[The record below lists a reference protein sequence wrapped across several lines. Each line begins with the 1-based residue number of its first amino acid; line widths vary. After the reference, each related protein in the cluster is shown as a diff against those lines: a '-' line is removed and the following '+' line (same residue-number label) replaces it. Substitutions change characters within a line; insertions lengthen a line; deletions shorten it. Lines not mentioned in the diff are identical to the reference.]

1 MPSAPHWTSLTGTD
15 AAFASD
21 LGSVQVVDAHRLPI
35 LDRLSIKRVLLV
47 PGALREPQWNV
58 NANQLAYVLRGQ
70 VLVSILGDGNEFSSF
85 VVGPGQMYHVESGAV
100 YHIENVGEVEAEVII
115 ALRSARPAHFSLRDS
130 MSAMTD
136 AVLGNTYDLPASA
149 FDTFARPPGAQI
161 VRREG
166 APVVEPTQRRPNAHL
181 FDTEGQLAPLSYSY
195 GSAHLAR
202 KQYWAALTDISMYS
216 LRVRENGMRAPHWHP
231 VTAEMGYVATGH
243 ARMRVLDPAGGLDE
257 YLLAPG
263 DVYFVPRAYPH
274 HIEVVGDDE
283 FHFLIFFDQPTPGD
297 IGYRATASAFSREV
311 LAATFDVPERLL
323 PVFPFTPD
331 DPLIVPR
338 RNPVD
343 PVDPGRGPA
352 GPER

>member
-1 MPSAPHWTSLTGTD
+1 MMQDRDMPTSPHWTSLTGTD

-21 LGSVQVVDAHRLPI
+21 LGSVQVVDAERLPI
-35 LDRLSIKRVLLV
+35 LNRLSIKRVLLV

-58 NANQLAYVLRGQ
+58 NANQLAYVLRGH
-70 VLVSILGDGNEFSSF
+70 VLVSILGDHNEFSSF

-100 YHIENVGEVEAEVII
+100 YHIENVGDDEAEIII

-136 AVLGNTYDLPASA
+136 AVLGNTYDLPAAA
-149 FDTFARPPGAQI
+149 FDAFARPPSAQI
-161 VRREG
+161 VRRQG
-166 APVVEPTQRRPNAHL
+166 SVVVEATQRRPNAHL

-202 KQYWAALTDISMYS
+202 KQYWAALQDISMYS

-243 ARMRVLDPAGGLDE
+243 ARMRILDPDRSLDE

-323 PVFPFTPD
+323 PAFPFTPE

-343 PVDPGRGPA
+343 PSA
-352 GPER
+352 

>member
-1 MPSAPHWTSLTGTD
+1 MTGTE

-21 LGSVQVVDAHRLPI
+21 LGSVQVVDAHHLPI

-58 NANQLAYVLRGQ
+58 NANQLAYVLRGP
-70 VLVSILGDGNEFSSF
+70 VLVSILGDRNEFSSF
-85 VVGPGQMYHVESGAV
+85 VVQPGQMYHVESGAV

-115 ALRSARPAHFSLRDS
+115 ALRSSRPAHFSLRDS

-136 AVLGNTYDLPASA
+136 AVLGNTYGLPASA
-149 FDTFARPPGAQI
+149 FDAFTRPPSAQI
-161 VRREG
+161 VRRQG
-166 APVVEPTQRRPNAHL
+166 TTTVEATQRLPNAHL
-181 FDTEGQLAPLSYSY
+181 FDTEGQLAPLSYAY

-202 KQYWAALTDISMYS
+202 KQYWAALTDISLYS

-243 ARMRVLDPAGGLDE
+243 ARMRVLDPDGGLDE

-323 PVFPFTPD
+323 PVFPFTPE

-338 RNPVD
+338 LNPVD
-343 PVDPGRGPA
+343 PSAAA
-352 GPER
+352 GPDR

>member
-1 MPSAPHWTSLTGTD
+1 MPTSPHWVSLTRAD
-15 AAFASD
+15 ATFASD
-21 LGSVQVVDAHRLPI
+21 LGSVQVVDADRLPI
-35 LDRLSIKRVLLV
+35 LKHLSIKRVLLK
-47 PGALREPQWNV
+47 PGAIREPQWNV
-58 NANQLAYVLRGQ
+58 NANQLAYVLRGT
-70 VLVSILGDGNEFSSF
+70 VLVSMLGDHNQFSSF
-85 VVGPGQMYHVESGAV
+85 VVDAGQMYHVESGAV
-100 YHIENVGEVEAEVII
+100 YHIENVGEDESEII
-115 ALRSARPAHFSLRDS
+115 VALRSERPAHFSLRDS

-149 FDTFARPPGAQI
+149 FDAFARPAAAQI
-161 VRREG
+161 VARRG
-166 APVVEPTQRRPNAHL
+166 SVAVETTQRLPNAHL
-181 FDTEGQLAPLSYSY
+181 FDAQGQRAPLSYAY

-202 KQYWAALTDISMYS
+202 RQFWAALQDISMYS

-243 ARMRVLDPAGGLDE
+243 ARMRILDPDRTLDE
-257 YLLAPG
+257 YLLGPG

-274 HIEVVGDDE
+274 HIEVIGDDE

-323 PVFPFTPD
+323 PTFPFTPE

-338 RNPVD
+338 RNPTD
-343 PVDPGRGPA
+343 PVG
-352 GPER
+352 

>member
-1 MPSAPHWTSLTGTD
+1 MAPSPHWVSLTGTD

-21 LGSVQVVDAHRLPI
+21 LGSVHVVDAQRLPI
-35 LDRLSIKRVLLV
+35 LSRLSIKRVVLA
-47 PGALREPQWNV
+47 PGAMREPQWNV
-58 NANQLAYVLRGQ
+58 NANQLSYLLRGT
-70 VLVSILGDGNEFSSF
+70 VLVSILGDHNQFSSF
-85 VVGPGQMYHVESGAV
+85 VVTPGQMYHVESGAV
-100 YHIENVGEVEAEVII
+100 YHIENIGPDEAEVII
-115 ALRSARPAHFSLRDS
+115 ALRSERPAHFSLRDS

-149 FDTFARPPGAQI
+149 FAAFTRPPSTQI
-161 VRREG
+161 VARRSGSPIE
-166 APVVEPTQRRPNAHL
+166 ATQRLPNAHL
-181 FDTEGQLAPLSYSY
+181 FDAEGQQAPLTYAY

-202 KQYWAALTDISMYS
+202 RQYWAALEDISMYS

-231 VTAEMGYVATGH
+231 VTAELGYVATGH
-243 ARMRVLDPAGGLDE
+243 ARMRILDPDGTLDE

-297 IGYRATASAFSREV
+297 IGYRATATAFSREV

-323 PVFPFTPD
+323 PTFPFTPA

-338 RNPVD
+338 RNPTE
-343 PVDPGRGPA
+343 PPA
-352 GPER
+352 

>member
-1 MPSAPHWTSLTGTD
+1 MPTSPHWVSLARAEAT
-15 AAFASD
+15 FSSD
-21 LGSVQVVDAHRLPI
+21 LGSVQVVDADRLPI
-35 LDRLSIKRVLLV
+35 LNRLSIKRVLLS

-58 NANQLAYVLRGQ
+58 NANQLAYVLRGR
-70 VLVSILGDGNEFSSF
+70 VLVSILGDHNQFSCF
-85 VVGPGQMYHVESGAV
+85 AVAPGQMYHVESGAV
-100 YHIENVGEVEAEVII
+100 YHIENVGDDDAEIII

-136 AVLGNTYDLPASA
+136 AVLGNTYDLAASA
-149 FDTFARPPGAQI
+149 FDAFRRPPAAQI
-161 VRREG
+161 VWRQG
-166 APVVEPTQRRPNAHL
+166 SATVEATQRLPNAHL
-181 FDTEGQLAPLSYSY
+181 FDAEGQAAPLSYSY

-202 KQYWAALTDISMYS
+202 KQYWAALADISMYS

-243 ARMRVLDPAGGLDE
+243 ARMRILDPDRTLDE
-257 YLLAPG
+257 YLLEPG

-323 PVFPFTPD
+323 PAFPFTPA

-343 PVDPGRGPA
+343 PVARPD
-352 GPER
+352 